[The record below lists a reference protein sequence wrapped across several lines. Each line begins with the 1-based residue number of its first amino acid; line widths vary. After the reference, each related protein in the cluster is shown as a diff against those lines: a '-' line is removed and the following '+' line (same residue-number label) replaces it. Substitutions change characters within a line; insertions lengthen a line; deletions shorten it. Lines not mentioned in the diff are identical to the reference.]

1 MAQQKSSKTLSPVE
15 YLATINPDASAAFQK
30 LRKSVVEGGPL
41 DANTCELIAIGSCA
55 TLGKESSFKT
65 HSRRLL
71 KEGVSPDALRQAVL
85 VTFAATATF
94 SSVIAAL
101 HWVDDLVESG

>member
-1 MAQQKSSKTLSPVE
+1 MAEQKSSKTLSPAE

-30 LRKSVVEGGPL
+30 LRKAVVEGGPL
-41 DANTCELIAIGSCA
+41 DANTCELIAIGSFA

-71 KEGVSPDALRQAVL
+71 KEGVSADALRQAVL

>member
-1 MAQQKSSKTLSPVE
+1 MAQQKSSETLTPIE

-41 DANTCELIAIGSCA
+41 DANTCELIAIGSFA

-71 KEGVSPDALRQAVL
+71 KEGVSADALRQAVL

>member
-1 MAQQKSSKTLSPVE
+1 MAQQKSSENLTAVE
-15 YLATINPDASAAFQK
+15 YLARINPGAATAFQT
-30 LRKSVVEGGPL
+30 LRKAVVASGPL
-41 DANTCELIAIGSCA
+41 DSNTCELIALGAFA

-71 KEGVSPDALRQAVL
+71 KEDVSPDALRQAVL

-101 HWVDDLVESG
+101 RWVDDLVENG